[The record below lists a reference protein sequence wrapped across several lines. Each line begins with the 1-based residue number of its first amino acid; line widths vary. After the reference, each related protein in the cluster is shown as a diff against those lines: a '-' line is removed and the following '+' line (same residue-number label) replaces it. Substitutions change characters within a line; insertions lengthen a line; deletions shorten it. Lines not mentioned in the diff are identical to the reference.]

1 MTNRSNHNHRSDRN
15 DAPKHEYARSMLCA
29 LGATLASRYSGEDE
43 LVAILLRT
51 LEVARRSKTD
61 MEGRCAGY
69 LEAATW
75 VRDHARCVEDLVVA
89 NLLIAAAEADLA
101 RLRGDEEGARSAQQ
115 RCYEAACAARQTMR
129 EEVSSHHLSVL

>member
-1 MTNRSNHNHRSDRN
+1 MTNRSNHNYRSDRN

-43 LVAILLRT
+43 FVAILLRT

-75 VRDHARCVEDLVVA
+75 VRDHARC
-89 NLLIAAAEADLA
+89 
-101 RLRGDEEGARSAQQ
+101 DEEGARSAQQ
-115 RCYEAACAARQTMR
+115 RCYEAACAARRTMR
-129 EEVSSHHLSVL
+129 EEVSSRHLSVL